1 MISDHPIISA
11 LVIIV
16 SFVGFILF
24 SIYVIPSDYESI
36 NKIDSK
42 LQ

>member
-1 MISDHPIISA
+1 MVSDHPIISA

-16 SFVGFILF
+16 SFIAFILV
-24 SIYVIPSDYESI
+24 SIYIIPTDYEPV

-42 LQ
+42 MK